1 MDSKTVGSR
10 IRTWSVRILGTLAIL
25 AVAGALYVI
34 VTDSLE
40 DGKGKRHH
48 HHKAKAEKKDV
59 PAEYTVQFG
68 DTVAGIA
75 ESQGVPEE
83 RILRLN
89 PEVDPQALPSGAV
102 LKLK

>member
-1 MDSKTVGSR
+1 M
-10 IRTWSVRILGTLAIL
+10 RILGTLAIL

-40 DGKGKRHH
+40 DGKGRRHHH

-75 ESQGVPEE
+75 SLCV
-83 RILRLN
+83 LC
-89 PEVDPQALPSGAV
+89 AV
-102 LKLK
+102 SRAAAR